1 MTINVKTAVYGAQT
15 YQELLPVTREL
26 RAGLSSWGY
35 QYATVTAQSSIY
47 QGTIAIGAIAEK
59 AMKIRRSMEINGA
72 KFTPEEKENIVLLS
86 REISRLYGEDKANC
100 QRADRLT
107 TLCRFITSIIFWANH
122 QSKWSNN
129 RNGYREQLQQP
140 LSIRLRTAI
149 NKAQNYQDLLA
160 IAKSLSA
167 GLSCWGYQH
176 AYAKTTPPSINKEVI
191 YTGRITIGAMAE
203 KAMKIRERMEQA
215 RVGFNSEKRKN
226 VGLVC
231 REISR
236 IYSED
241 KTNCAE
247 ANILTTICR
256 LVMKVILWADHQEKW
271 GDPEDPLDELNRKI
285 TTDREILLSTLPG
298 SVYDIP
304 TGFS

>member
-1 MTINVKTAVYGAQT
+1 MTTNLKTAVNSAQT

-26 RAGLSSWGY
+26 RAGLSPWGC
-35 QYATVTAQSSIY
+35 QYATVAAQSSMY
-47 QGTIAIGAIAEK
+47 QGTIAIGAVAEK
-59 AMKIRRSMEINGA
+59 AMKIRQSMESNGV
-72 KFTPEEKENIVLLS
+72 KFTPKEKENIVLLS

-100 QRADRLT
+100 ERADKLT
-107 TLCRFITSIIFWANH
+107 TLSRFVISIVLWVNH
-122 QSKWSNN
+122 QSKWNSA
-129 RNGYREQLQQP
+129 YKKQLEQP
-140 LSIRLRTAI
+140 LSIRLKTAV

-160 IAKSLSA
+160 ITKNLSA

-176 AYAKTTPPSINKEVI
+176 AYAKATPPSTNKEVI
-191 YTGRITIGAMAE
+191 YKGMIGIGAVAE
-203 KAMKIRERMEQA
+203 KAMKIRERMKQA
-215 RVGFNSEKRKN
+215 KEGFNSEKRKN

-231 REISR
+231 REITR

-271 GDPEDPLDELNRKI
+271 GDPEEPLDELNRKFS
-285 TTDREILLSTLPG
+285 TDREILLSTLPG

-304 TGFS
+304 TSFS